1 MITQWVTYVFA
12 NLRNMLWS
20 GFEPGYD
27 RFRFVLGT
35 SQPSN
40 AAPNG
45 DTGHKIQNTRA
56 IHFVRVIVVFLGLN
70 NNDAEQRKCRLIEDG
85 T

>member
-1 MITQWVTYVFA
+1 MCLLILGTCYGLA
-12 NLRNMLWS
+12 SN
-20 GFEPGYD
+20 PYD

-45 DTGHKIQNTRA
+45 DTGHKIRNTRA
-56 IHFVRVIVVFLGLN
+56 IHFVRVIVVFFGLN